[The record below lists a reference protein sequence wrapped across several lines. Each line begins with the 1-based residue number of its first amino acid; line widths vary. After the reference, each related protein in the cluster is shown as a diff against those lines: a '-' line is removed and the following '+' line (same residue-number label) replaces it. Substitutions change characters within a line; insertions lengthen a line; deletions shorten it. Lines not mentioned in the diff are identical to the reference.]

1 MTENITKKWKD
12 ITVEDLI
19 RLNYLELKS
28 ASKIGE
34 MYGVSGKVVASK
46 KSKFGLTYETL
57 LSVTESTGNKEL
69 MNEVYRECGFKNKDK
84 TFIKTVLEHNHEVK
98 MRKLVFDYL
107 DDLITEKGFKL
118 AEEKLQKDFELKL
131 ELLENDEWY
140 ELYKVV

>member
-1 MTENITKKWKD
+1 M
-12 ITVEDLI
+12 
-19 RLNYLELKS
+19 
-28 ASKIGE
+28 
-34 MYGVSGKVVASK
+34 SGKVVASK
-46 KSKFGLTYETL
+46 KSKFGLTYGTL

-69 MNEVYRECGFKNKDK
+69 MNEVYHECGFKSKDK